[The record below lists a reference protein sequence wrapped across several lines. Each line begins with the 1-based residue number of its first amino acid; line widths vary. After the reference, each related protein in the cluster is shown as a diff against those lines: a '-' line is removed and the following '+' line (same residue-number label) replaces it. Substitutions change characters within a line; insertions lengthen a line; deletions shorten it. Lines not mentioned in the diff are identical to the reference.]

1 MKKALIIFLSIFLLL
16 SCTKSEENKDKL
28 VISATNFPCYDAAR
42 AVFGDKADIKMILP
56 YGGESH
62 SYEPTSED
70 IIRIM
75 NSDLFISTGGESES
89 YVDKILSSLDKEVI
103 NFRLI
108 DNVSLLLIESD
119 EGIVQKEEE
128 EEGEVFDEHV
138 WTSLSN
144 EIEIIKSLCE
154 VAISIDPLNADT
166 YLANSNS
173 YMSALIEI
181 KESFEEIIASSKR
194 KTLVVTDRF
203 PLACFA
209 SEFGL
214 DYIAAFPGCASESE
228 VSAKTVASLI
238 DYVKDNNIPVV
249 LHMELANT
257 LLSNV
262 VSDETGCKV
271 LEFNSCHNISK
282 REGLEGVTYVDLM
295 KKNIDVIKEALN

>member
-1 MKKALIIFLSIFLLL
+1 M
-16 SCTKSEENKDKL
+16 
-28 VISATNFPCYDAAR
+28 
-42 AVFGDKADIKMILP
+42 
-56 YGGESH
+56 
-62 SYEPTSED
+62 
-70 IIRIM
+70 
-75 NSDLFISTGGESES
+75 
-89 YVDKILSSLDKEVI
+89 
-103 NFRLI
+103 
-108 DNVSLLLIESD
+108 
-119 EGIVQKEEE
+119 
-128 EEGEVFDEHV
+128 
-138 WTSLSN
+138 
-144 EIEIIKSLCE
+144 
-154 VAISIDPLNADT
+154 NADT
-166 YLANSNS
+166 YIANSDS
-173 YMSALIEI
+173 YISSLIEI

>member
-1 MKKALIIFLSIFLLL
+1 MKKALIIFLSIFLLF
-16 SCTKSEENKDKL
+16 SCTKSEEKKDKL

-209 SEFGL
+209 TEFGL

-228 VSAKTVASLI
+228 VSAKTVAALI
-238 DYVKDNNIPVV
+238 DYVKENNIPVV

>member
-119 EGIVQKEEE
+119 
-128 EEGEVFDEHV
+128 
-138 WTSLSN
+138 
-144 EIEIIKSLCE
+144 
-154 VAISIDPLNADT
+154 
-166 YLANSNS
+166 
-173 YMSALIEI
+173 
-181 KESFEEIIASSKR
+181 
-194 KTLVVTDRF
+194 
-203 PLACFA
+203 
-209 SEFGL
+209 
-214 DYIAAFPGCASESE
+214 
-228 VSAKTVASLI
+228 
-238 DYVKDNNIPVV
+238 
-249 LHMELANT
+249 
-257 LLSNV
+257 
-262 VSDETGCKV
+262 
-271 LEFNSCHNISK
+271 
-282 REGLEGVTYVDLM
+282 
-295 KKNIDVIKEALN
+295 

>member
-1 MKKALIIFLSIFLLL
+1 MKKALIIFLSIFLLF
-16 SCTKSEENKDKL
+16 SCTKSEEKKDKL

-138 WTSLSN
+138 WTSISN

-154 VAISIDPLNADT
+154 VAISIDPVNADT
-166 YLANSNS
+166 YIANSDS
-173 YMSALIEI
+173 YISSLIEI